1 MPFGLDLAHWDE
13 NKLADV
19 EISSFLQ
26 QVAVM
31 NTATKHALCLGVH
44 WSDTGR
50 VKDLMEA
57 GGYKDIRPLYN
68 YKPQQNQSGM
78 GFIFATEIW
87 LLGYK
92 PGARDVVHNFPDP
105 HPMMRHNLFYGHQVR
120 SQWRTLAGNVV
131 NVTQKHP
138 EFAFRLARILC
149 PAGSHA
155 LIVGAGSGSEIIGIA
170 QAGISVLAFEN
181 DEVQFTACCAR
192 LTAVSASLEAAQEE
206 LEGDVAQSRRLV
218 CTAMRFPSLRD
229 SVDSQAFEDLD
240 VEDDDAIKEDESAVK
255 TCPACG
261 QQLLESEELET
272 CLRKECNVILH
283 VQCGVNSEEN
293 GFMCC

>member
-120 SQWRTLAGNVV
+120 SQCER
-131 NVTQKHP
+131 
-138 EFAFRLARILC
+138 
-149 PAGSHA
+149 
-155 LIVGAGSGSEIIGIA
+155 
-170 QAGISVLAFEN
+170 
-181 DEVQFTACCAR
+181 
-192 LTAVSASLEAAQEE
+192 
-206 LEGDVAQSRRLV
+206 
-218 CTAMRFPSLRD
+218 
-229 SVDSQAFEDLD
+229 
-240 VEDDDAIKEDESAVK
+240 
-255 TCPACG
+255 
-261 QQLLESEELET
+261 LLEMWL
-272 CLRKECNVILH
+272 
-283 VQCGVNSEEN
+283 
-293 GFMCC
+293 M